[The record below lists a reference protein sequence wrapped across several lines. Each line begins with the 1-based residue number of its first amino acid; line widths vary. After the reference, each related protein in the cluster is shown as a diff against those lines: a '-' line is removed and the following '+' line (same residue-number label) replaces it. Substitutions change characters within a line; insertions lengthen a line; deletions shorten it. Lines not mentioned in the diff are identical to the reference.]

1 MFCSKSRKCCWLL
14 SSGSLVCSLALLIAS
29 LHNTAW
35 GQNNVRARQA
45 LNAELREIL
54 DDEDVFVPDSG
65 LPAVPNAALI
75 KLGQALFYDHELSGN
90 RDISCATCHHPL
102 LETGDRLSLPIGT
115 GAMVKG
121 ELGPF
126 RERGHD
132 RNFIPRNAPEIF
144 NRGSNLWFTQYWD
157 SRISEDGNGGF
168 VNPAGSDLPFGMPT
182 C

>member
-1 MFCSKSRKCCWLL
+1 M
-14 SSGSLVCSLALLIAS
+14 CSLALLIAS

-90 RDISCATCHHPL
+90 RDISCATCHPSV
-102 LETGDRLSLPIGT
+102 TG
-115 GAMVKG
+115 
-121 ELGPF
+121 
-126 RERGHD
+126 
-132 RNFIPRNAPEIF
+132 
-144 NRGSNLWFTQYWD
+144 NRGQVVLADRYWRD
-157 SRISEDGNGGF
+157 GERRIGAFS
-168 VNPAGSDLPFGMPT
+168 
-182 C
+182 